1 MSAWPV
7 EEKTGHRLLTL
18 FGEIIRGR
26 RGSSVRYQVVD
37 RSWNEDTQHRRE
49 PVATSYNMWREQER
63 KLCGCKPLRRPL
75 CLVYY
80 SSKLTNTGHI
90 K

>member
-37 RSWNEDTQHRRE
+37 LGK
-49 PVATSYNMWREQER
+49 V
-63 KLCGCKPLRRPL
+63 G
-75 CLVYY
+75 
-80 SSKLTNTGHI
+80 
-90 K
+90 